1 MTRHPNAKDGRVRQ
15 DDPQEDATSPSAPF
29 DELIELIARLA
40 ARRRLRETK
49 EALTHEDTQQPNH
62 ESEKP

>member
-1 MTRHPNAKDGRVRQ
+1 MTRHPNAKDGSVRQ
-15 DDPQEDATSPSAPF
+15 HNPQEDAASPSDPF

-40 ARRRLRETK
+40 ARSRLRETK

-62 ESEKP
+62 PSEKP